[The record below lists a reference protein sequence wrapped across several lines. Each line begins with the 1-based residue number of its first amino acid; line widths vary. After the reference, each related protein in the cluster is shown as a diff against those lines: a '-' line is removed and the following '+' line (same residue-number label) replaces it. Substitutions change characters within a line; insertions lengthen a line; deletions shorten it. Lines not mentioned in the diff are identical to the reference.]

1 MFTEYCICP
10 MVRIIGM
17 LKNGWLL
24 AVALLFIA
32 SCTQRQDPDQLD
44 EEEYAQAVENLVSVA
59 TSVESYFQESQSVDD
74 MVARMDEIKSIEGVV
89 DAYATETCFYIDIE
103 GWGVIGYPFDRD
115 FDAVPADFD
124 PAILKE
130 ITSMVP
136 VRSGDED
143 APIIVN
149 GDYKACVMN
158 AQHKERQ
165 WTRPV
170 ADAVI
175 EMFEKC
181 GIEADLYDDPTL
193 SFFRTDI
200 FKYNLIFIIGHGS
213 FDTRSGLHWI
223 ETSETLEIPDDF
235 LTERI
240 LLQDSDLV
248 SLIFGDPLHNG
259 YHSDE
264 VFLSRSKESREGNT
278 GIVFQYYVTEK
289 WIQNAP
295 DSFSEKGK
303 AVLFMVP
310 CQSLMGEPS
319 KKDKD
324 GHTYDHEANDRR
336 VRLIDDSM
344 AQVFFDKGAGLYIG
358 YDESSSEL
366 AQFGG
371 MHFFARLL
379 SGYSFEQALND
390 LPTPENDMALLYHKT
405 DYEPNPT
412 YVFEKMRDYNDD
424 GTVIIREWD
433 VARHILT
440 DNGFD
445 MSAYVVSPAMTS
457 NLSEGMDG
465 YVFSAIA
472 SYSPD
477 VALHF
482 EDYWNITYDTPFS
495 FVNDNR
501 PQYGFTISKGDIPTL
516 GDSYPATLSRNAETH
531 RVFFQLERRL
541 DKFSP
546 NTEYHVW
553 PYIAYDNTYNYGKE
567 IVFTTGDAVPS
578 VPVPEA
584 VDMGLSVK
592 WASFNVGATK
602 PEEHG
607 QYFAW
612 GETSPDKVKYDWKS
626 YQLSEGEYGDELTR
640 YCNMTQY
647 GYEGY
652 TDSRTVLEP
661 GDDAARANLSGKW
674 RMPTRT
680 EFEELL
686 NPAKCTVKWELQSGV
701 AGLKVTSKSTGKTV
715 FFPAAGSKS
724 GPAVDDSYIVGAG
737 TLGRYW
743 SSSLN
748 TEGPYNAYYLLFDK
762 DGGNVFNYYRYYG
775 YPVRAVLAE

>member
-32 SCTQRQDPDQLD
+32 SCTQRQDPDQFD

-74 MVARMDEIKSIEGVV
+74 MVARMDEIKAIEGVV
-89 DAYATETCFYIDIE
+89 DAYATKTCFYIDIE

-175 EMFEKC
+175 EMFKKC
-181 GIEADLYDDPTL
+181 GIEADLYDDPKRG
-193 SFFRTDI
+193 FFKKDI
-200 FKYNLIFIIGHGS
+200 FDYNLIFIIGHGC
-213 FDTRSGLHWI
+213 FDEVKGLHWL
-223 ETSETLEIPDDF
+223 ET
-235 LTERI
+235 R
-240 LLQDSDLV
+240 
-248 SLIFGDPLHNG
+248 
-259 YHSDE
+259 DE
-264 VFLSRSKESREGNT
+264 FV
-278 GIVFQYYVTEK
+278 VTEDLNK
-289 WIQNAP
+289 GYWKELWVDTVTP
-295 DSFSEKGK
+295 DQTMLYRNQETYDGESGLSFRLYVSDQFISKSSHSFSDDGK

-310 CQSLMGEPS
+310 CQTLMCNPTKLYE
-319 KKDKD
+319 DA
-324 GHTYDHEANDRR
+324 HTYHHESNDRR

-390 LPTPENDMALLYHKT
+390 LPTPENDMALLYHQT
-405 DYEPNPT
+405 DYDPNPT
-412 YVFEKMRDYNDD
+412 YVFENMRDYNDD
-424 GTVIIREWD
+424 GTVVIREWD

-482 EDYWNITYDTPFS
+482 EDYWDITYDTPFS

-516 GDSYPATLSRNAETH
+516 GDSYPATVSRNAETH
-531 RVFFQLERRL
+531 RVFFQLERGL

-553 PYIAYDNTYNYGKE
+553 PYIAYDNTYNYGNE

-578 VPVPEA
+578 MPVPEA

-592 WASFNVGATK
+592 WASFNVGASK

-607 QYFAW
+607 HYFAW

-686 NPAKCTVKWELQSGV
+686 NPAKCTVKWEPQSGV